1 MKTNRRGL
9 IGVLIASMAWLLP
22 GKRTQAQTAW
32 KVDPGDI
39 VRLHTDGESMRGHV
53 LSVSRAS
60 TEIPYERG
68 RALGITAA
76 MLDASYANKHLPF
89 NTWVHAAPDKK
100 VEGQWEI
107 TEYLERH
114 SVKDGSLIS
123 PYSSPAALSEYLRHE
138 E

>member
-32 KVDPGDI
+32 QVDPGDN
-39 VRLHTDGESMRGHV
+39 VRLHIYGERMWGHV
-53 LSVSRAS
+53 VGVSLAS
-60 TEIPYERG
+60 TESDHERG
-68 RALGITAA
+68 MVLGIVAA
-76 MLDASYANKHLPF
+76 MLNDSVTNKHLTF
-89 NTWVHAAPDKK
+89 NTWVHAVPDKK

-107 TEYLERH
+107 MEYLERH

-123 PYSSPAALSEYLRHE
+123 IEYPRGE
-138 E
+138 